1 MTALAGLLRKEFFHI
16 RRDKRTAAVL
26 VMLPVVQVLL
36 FGYAI
41 RTDVNDVRLAIVDP
55 APDEATIDLRN
66 RFAAGGIFRIVATVP
81 NTDALDRLF
90 KTGAAEQAVVF
101 RPGFAEDLSASAR
114 AAADERNGDA
124 AQLLVITD
132 ATEPNT
138 GALLQAYAQ
147 AVVQQYQADLIRSAP
162 QSSLAALSGAG
173 LVRPAAMIAP
183 IVRTRFNPTR
193 ASSNLFV
200 PGLMA
205 FVLTIIS
212 ALMTAITLTREK
224 ETGTME
230 ALLVSPLRPWE
241 IIAGKVVPYLVIG
254 FAAVCLVLV
263 EALLIFRVPLRGS
276 VLLLLIE
283 GALYI
288 LVSLSFGILISSRT
302 SSQRIAMLGV
312 FLTTLLPNILLSGF
326 IFPLESMPAI
336 LRWIS
341 FVIPGRWFV
350 TIARGIML
358 KGIGL
363 QYLWRESLYMAVLA
377 CGLLILSL
385 RSFNER
391 LE

>member
-1 MTALAGLLRKEFFHI
+1 MTALRGLLRKEFFHI

-41 RTDVNDVRLAIVDP
+41 RTDVNDVRLAVVDP
-55 APDEATIDLRN
+55 SPDSATIDLRN
-66 RFAAGGIFRIVATVP
+66 RFAAAGIFRIVATAP
-81 NTDALDRLF
+81 RTDDLNRLF
-90 KTGAAEQAVVF
+90 QTGAAEQAIVF
-101 RPGFAEDLSASAR
+101 RPGFAEDLR
-114 AAADERNGDA
+114 RTEP

-132 ATEPNT
+132 ATEPNP

-147 AVVQQYQADLIRSAP
+147 AVVQQYQADLTRSAP
-162 QSSLAALSGAG
+162 QSSSGAG
-173 LVRPAAMIAP
+173 LVRPAITIAP

-212 ALMTAITLTREK
+212 SLMTAITLTREK

-241 IIAGKVVPYLVIG
+241 IIAGKVVPYLAIG
-254 FAAVCLVLV
+254 FAAVVLVLV
-263 EALLIFRVPLRGS
+263 EALIVFRVPLRGS
-276 VLLLLIE
+276 VLLLLFE

-288 LVSLSFGILISSRT
+288 LVSLNFGILISSRT
-302 SSQRIAMLGV
+302 SSQRLAMLGV

-326 IFPLESMPAI
+326 IFPLESMPAV

-341 FVIPGRWFV
+341 FVVPGRWFV

-363 QYLWRESLYMAVLA
+363 EYLWRETLYMTALA
-377 CGLLILSL
+377 FGLLVVSL